1 MNLSMKWLADYVK
14 VDKPIREFCYEM
26 TMTGSKVEGYEV
38 QSEGVK
44 NVVVGEVLSVTPHE
58 NSDHLVVCSVNVG
71 GGEPVQIVTGAQNVH
86 AGDIV
91 PVALDGSVLPNGTKI
106 KKGKLRGVV
115 SNGMLCSL
123 GELKLTTH
131 DFPYAVEDGIFI
143 MEEPCEIGQDIC
155 SAIGIDDTSVEFE
168 ITPNRA
174 DCLSI
179 LGLAREA
186 SATFKQPLNYKKP
199 TYHGNDEDINS
210 FLSVEVREQKLCNR
224 YSAGLVKNVKIAPS
238 PRWLRERLRACGVR
252 PINNLVDI
260 TNYVMLE
267 YGHPMH
273 AFDAKFVEGGKIVVR
288 KAAEGEEIT
297 TLDGVKRSLTTEM
310 LVICDE
316 KKPMAVA
323 GVMGGEHSGIMED
336 TTTVV
341 FEAACFDGAS
351 VRLTSKKLGLRSD
364 SSSRFEKGLDASN
377 APLALARAF
386 ELVEELSAGEVVG
399 SVIDKDYSDKTP
411 RAITFNPD
419 WINSFLGTNIPR
431 ENMVSYLTSLEFKVD
446 GDTVIAPSFRTDIE
460 GKADI
465 AEEVARIFGYNNI
478 PSTLMRGI
486 SQAKFTPIQKYNR
499 KLEQSLLALGFN
511 EIRTYSFISPKYF
524 DKISLPKDSDLR
536 KTVTILNPLG
546 EDTSVMR
553 TTTIPSICEVLSRNY
568 NNRNLVARLYEIGNE
583 YLPTTPDKLPTEPA
597 RLSLGLYGDCDFYDL
612 KGAVEEILEE
622 AGISGYEISAAAVG
636 CGFDEIS
643 AFHPGRVAVITK
655 DDVLLG
661 IMGELHPEVLENYE
675 IGVKAYA
682 AKLNIPEMISVSVVE
697 KQYKQLPKFPAT
709 TRDLS
714 VVCNEE
720 TPVAA
725 LEKAIRT
732 AAGVILEKVSLFD
745 VYKGKQVEDGKKSV
759 SYSISLRSHEG
770 TLTDEQA
777 DSAVKK
783 ILKALSEVGAEI
795 RS

>member
-1 MNLSMKWLADYVK
+1 MNLSMKWLSDYVE

-44 NVVVGEVLSVTPHE
+44 NVVVGQVLSVVAHE

-71 GGEPVQIVTGAQNVH
+71 AAEPVQIVTGAQNVH
-86 AGDIV
+86 EGDIV

-106 KKGKLRGVV
+106 KKGKLRGVL

-123 GELKLTTH
+123 GELKLTVH
-131 DFPYAVEDGIFI
+131 DFPYAIEDGIFI
-143 MEEPCEIGQDIC
+143 MQEPCEIGQDIC

-186 SATFKQPLNYKKP
+186 SATFNAPLSFKNP
-199 TYHGNDEDINS
+199 TYRGNNEDINA
-210 FLSVEVREQKLCNR
+210 FISVDVKEQKLCNR

-238 PRWLRERLRACGVR
+238 PRWMRERLRACGVR

-273 AFDAKFVEGGKIVVR
+273 AFDAKFVDGGKIIVR
-288 KAAEGEEIT
+288 KAAQGEKIT
-297 TLDGVKRSLTTEM
+297 TLDGVARNLTTEM

-323 GVMGGEHSGIMED
+323 GVMGGEHSGIMAD
-336 TTTVV
+336 TTAVI

-364 SSSRFEKGLDASN
+364 ASSRFEKGLDAAT

-386 ELVEELSAGEVVG
+386 ELVEELGAGEVVG
-399 SVIDKDYSDKTP
+399 TVIDKDYSDKTP
-411 RAITFNPD
+411 RSVEFNPD
-419 WINSFLGTNIPR
+419 WINGFLGTQISR
-431 ENMVSYLTSLEFKVD
+431 EDMTAYLTSLEFKVD
-446 GDTVIAPSFRTDIE
+446 GDNVIAPSFRTDIE

-478 PSTLMRGI
+478 PSTLMNGVA
-486 SQAKFTPIQKYNR
+486 QAKVTPEQKYKR
-499 KLEQSLLALGFN
+499 KLERAMLSLGFN
-511 EIRTYSFISPKYF
+511 EILTYSFISPKYF
-524 DKISLPKDSDLR
+524 DKICLPADSGLR
-536 KTVTILNPLG
+536 KTVTITNPLG

-553 TTTIPSICEVLSRNY
+553 TTTIPSICDILARNY
-568 NNRNLVARLYEIGNE
+568 NNRNLVAKLYEIGNE
-583 YLPTTPDKLPTEPA
+583 YLPTTLDKLPTEPQ
-597 RLSLGLYGDCDFYDL
+597 RLSLGMYGEADFYDL

-622 AGISGYEISAAAVG
+622 AGIVDYEITAG
-636 CGFDEIS
+636 GEGFDEAE

-655 DDVLLG
+655 GNVTLG
-661 IMGELHPEVLENYE
+661 IMGELHPQVLENYE
-675 IGVKAYA
+675 IGVKAYV
-682 AKLNIPEMISVSVVE
+682 AKLNVPEMLSVSVVE
-697 KQYKQLPKFPAT
+697 KTYNPLPKFPAT

-714 VVCNEE
+714 VVCDEQ

-725 LEKAIRT
+725 LEKAIKSAT
-732 AAGVILEKVSLFD
+732 GNILEKISLFD
-745 VYKGKQVEDGKKSV
+745 VYKGKQVGDGKKSV

-777 DSAVKK
+777 DTAMKK
-783 ILKALSEVGAEI
+783 ILKALSAVGAQI